1 MSLFN
6 ELKRRNVFRVGI
18 AYGVACWLFLQV
30 VDFALDVMDAPNW
43 IIQVL
48 VLLAVV
54 GLPAVLIF
62 AWVFEMTPEGLKRE
76 SEIHADESVTSHTAS
91 KLNKLT
97 IVLLVAAIL
106 IVVVDRFVPKSGI
119 NSEPGTDN
127 TSSVIAEPVVIEES
141 VPAMPSVA
149 VLPFANMSSDP
160 DNEFFSDGISEELL
174 NLLVQVDGLRV
185 PSRTSSFAFK
195 GKNMDIKEIARQ
207 LAVEHILEG
216 SVRKSGNQVRITA
229 QLIDV
234 KTDTHLWSNTY
245 DRELENIFAIQDEIS
260 REIIRELKIALDTT
274 GLISRDES
282 RPTNNMQ
289 AYQDYLRGRYLF
301 IQRGVPSLKASL
313 AALQS
318 AVALDPTFTEAWA
331 ALSVTAGI
339 LSGWDPD
346 NTDTTNQIAL
356 DAGNHALQLDENS
369 ATAMAGLGLLNYNK
383 GKWQASLELLKRASV
398 LSKDSNPTY
407 FYGLILQTTG
417 YISEANQALLK
428 AEQLDPVYPQLQS
441 YLGLNAITRGDMAAA
456 RVHFQ
461 RSIDGGNAN
470 GVTNMYFLEL
480 EMGNL
485 DSAIDYLQES
495 SALAEAGLVTGY
507 NKDSLAAISA
517 AFKDPSQLKN
527 GIDAAIARQDIV
539 TLKHFGAIPE
549 IMLSLNNSLTNGELL
564 NISNN
569 LGHFSWTP
577 GFSGLRQLPEYKQ
590 FLTDIGLVEL
600 WKERGWPD
608 LCQPT
613 DGDDFECE

>member
-18 AYGVACWLFLQV
+18 AYGVASWLFLQV
-30 VDFALDVMDAPNW
+30 VDFALDVIDAPNW

-48 VLLAVV
+48 VLLAAV
-54 GLPAVLIF
+54 GLPAVLTF

-76 SEIHADESVTSHTAS
+76 SEIQRENSVTSHTAS

-106 IVVVDRFVPKSGI
+106 VVVIDRFVPESGI
-119 NSEPGTDN
+119 NNEIGTD
-127 TSSVIAEPVVIEES
+127 SSAELNIKPAVIEES
-141 VPAMPSVA
+141 APAMPSVA

-207 LAVEHILEG
+207 LAVEHVLEG
-216 SVRKSGNQVRITA
+216 SVRKAGNQVRITA

-318 AVALDPTFTEAWA
+318 AVTLDPAFTEAWA

-369 ATAMAGLGLLNYNK
+369 ATAMAGLGVLNYNK

-417 YISEANQALLK
+417 YISEASQAFLK
-428 AEQLDPVYPQLQS
+428 AEQLDPIYPQLQA
-441 YLGLNAITRGDMAAA
+441 YLGVNAMTRGDMAAA

-461 RSIDGGNAN
+461 RSIDGGNSN
-470 GVTNMYFLEL
+470 GVTYMYFLEL

-485 DSAIDYLQES
+485 DSAMNYFQEA
-495 SALAEAGLVTGY
+495 SALAEAGLVSGY

-527 GIDAAIARQDIV
+527 GIDAAIAQQDIV

-549 IMLSLNNSLTNGELL
+549 IMLFLNNSLTNGELL
-564 NISNN
+564 NISIN
-569 LGHFSWTP
+569 LGISWTP

-590 FLTDIGLVEL
+590 FLTDIGLVDL

-608 LCQPT
+608 LCRPT

>member
-1 MSLFN
+1 MSFFA
-6 ELKRRNVFRVGI
+6 ELKRRNVFRAGI
-18 AYGVACWLFLQV
+18 AYVVASWLFLQV
-30 VDFALDVMDAPNW
+30 IDFALDVIDAPNW

-48 VLLAVV
+48 VLLAAV
-54 GLPAVLIF
+54 GLPAILTF

-76 SEIHADESVTSHTAS
+76 SEIQPEDSVTSHTAR

-97 IVLLVAAIL
+97 IVLVVSAIL
-106 IVVVDRFVPKSGI
+106 IVVVDRFVPESGPVSKSGTE
-119 NSEPGTDN
+119 NAASLKPEPAVT
-127 TSSVIAEPVVIEES
+127 EES
-141 VPAMPSVA
+141 APKMPSLA

-260 REIIRELKIALDTT
+260 REIISELKIALDTT

-301 IQRGVPSLKASL
+301 IQRGIPSLKASVK
-313 AALQS
+313 ALQS
-318 AVALDPTFTEAWA
+318 AVFLDPAFTEAWA
-331 ALSVTAGI
+331 ALSVTAAT
-339 LSGWDPD
+339 LSGWDLD
-346 NTDTTNQIAL
+346 NSEATDQIAL
-356 DAGNHALQLDENS
+356 DAGNHALQLDQTS
-369 ATAMAGLGLLNYNK
+369 ATAMAGLGLLNYTAGN
-383 GKWQASLELLKRASV
+383 WAESLELLKRASE

-407 FYGLILQTTG
+407 FYGLVLQATG
-417 YISEANQALLK
+417 YIAEAQQKLLQ
-428 AEQLDPVYPQLQS
+428 AEQLDPIYPQLQDV
-441 YLGLNAITRGDMAAA
+441 LGTNAMNRGDMASA

-461 RSIDGGNAN
+461 RTIDGGNGN
-470 GVTNMYFLEL
+470 GVADMYVLEL
-480 EMGNL
+480 ELDNP
-485 DSAIDYLQES
+485 DSAIRYLQEMS
-495 SALAEAGLVTGY
+495 TLAETGLVSGHS
-507 NKDSLAAISA
+507 KDSVASISA
-517 AFKDPSQLKN
+517 AIQDSSQLKN
-527 GIDAAIARQDIV
+527 GIKAALVEQDIA
-539 TLKHFGAIPE
+539 TLNYFGAIQE
-549 IMLSLNNSLTNGELL
+549 IMHLLNNALANGEFLK
-564 NISNN
+564 ISTE
-569 LGHFSWTP
+569 LDSLWGP
-577 GFSGLRQLPEYKQ
+577 GFASLRQLPEYKQ
-590 FLTDIGLVEL
+590 LLTDIGLVEL

-613 DGDDFECE
+613 DGDNFECK

>member
-18 AYGVACWLFLQV
+18 AYGVASWLFLQV
-30 VDFALDVMDAPNW
+30 VDFALDVIDAPNW

-48 VLLAVV
+48 VLLAAV
-54 GLPAVLIF
+54 GLPAVLTF

-76 SEIHADESVTSHTAS
+76 SEIQRENSVTSHTAS

-106 IVVVDRFVPKSGI
+106 VVVIDRFVPESGTNNEI
-119 NSEPGTDN
+119 GTD
-127 TSSVIAEPVVIEES
+127 SSASLNIEPAVIEES
-141 VPAMPSVA
+141 APAMPSVA

-207 LAVEHILEG
+207 LAVEHVLEG
-216 SVRKSGNQVRITA
+216 SVRKAGNQVRITA

-274 GLISRDES
+274 GLISRDKS
-282 RPTNNMQ
+282 RPTSNMQ

-313 AALQS
+313 AAFQS
-318 AVALDPTFTEAWA
+318 AVALDPEFSEAWA
-331 ALSVTAGI
+331 GISMTAAT
-339 LSGWDPD
+339 LSGWDME
-346 NTDTTNQIAL
+346 NSDTTNQIAL
-356 DAGNHALQLDENS
+356 DAGNHALQLDQS
-369 ATAMAGLGLLNYNK
+369 SPTAMAGLGLLNYNK
-383 GKWQASLELLKRASV
+383 VNWAESLELLKRAAE
-398 LSKDSNPTY
+398 LSKDSTPTY
-407 FYGLILQTTG
+407 FYGVVLQATG
-417 YISEANQALLK
+417 YISEAHEVLLK
-428 AEQLDPVYPQLQS
+428 AEQLDPIYPQLQS
-441 YLGLNAITRGDMAAA
+441 MLGSNAMNRGDMASAQI
-456 RVHFQ
+456 HFQ
-461 RSIDGGNAN
+461 RTIEGGNAN
-470 GVTNMYFLEL
+470 GVTDMYALEL

-485 DSAIDYLQES
+485 DSAIGYLQEA
-495 SALAEAGLVTGY
+495 SALAETGQISGY
-507 NKDSLAAISA
+507 SKDSIASISA
-517 AFKDPSQLKN
+517 AIKDSSQLKN
-527 GIDAAIARQDIV
+527 GIKAALVEQDI
-539 TLKHFGAIPE
+539 TALNYFGAIPE
-549 IMLSLNNSLTNGELL
+549 IVHSLNNSLANGELVT
-564 NISNN
+564 ISNN
-569 LGHFSWTP
+569 LAYLWKP
-577 GFSGLRQLPEYKQ
+577 GFTGLRQLPEYKQ
-590 FLTDIGLVEL
+590 FLTDIGLVGL

-608 LCQPT
+608 LCRPT

>member
-1 MSLFN
+1 VSFFA
-6 ELKRRNVFRVGI
+6 ELKRRNVFRAGI
-18 AYGVACWLFLQV
+18 AYVVASWLFLQV
-30 VDFALDVMDAPNW
+30 IDFALDVIDAPNW

-48 VLLAVV
+48 VLLAAV
-54 GLPAVLIF
+54 GLPAILTF

-76 SEIHADESVTSHTAS
+76 SEIQPEDSVTSHTAR
-91 KLNKLT
+91 KLDKLT
-97 IVLLVAAIL
+97 IVLLVSAIL
-106 IVVVDRFVPKSGI
+106 IVVVDRFVPESGPD
-119 NSEPGTDN
+119 SEPN
-127 TSSVIAEPVVIEES
+127 TENTASLKPESAVTEES
-141 VPAMPSVA
+141 APKMPSLA

-260 REIIRELKIALDTT
+260 REIISELKVALDTT

-301 IQRGVPSLKASL
+301 IQRGVPSLKASVKV
-313 AALQS
+313 LQS

-331 ALSVTAGI
+331 ALSVTAAT
-339 LSGWDPD
+339 LSGWDYD
-346 NTDTTNQIAL
+346 NSTTTNQIAL
-356 DAGNHALQLDENS
+356 DAGNHALQLDRNS

-383 GKWQASLELLKRASV
+383 GNWQVSLELLKRASE
-398 LSKDSNPTY
+398 LSKDSNPSY
-407 FYGLILQTTG
+407 FYGLILQATG
-417 YISEANQALLK
+417 YSTEAHQAFLK
-428 AEQLDPVYPQLQS
+428 AEQLDPIYPQLQS
-441 YLGLNAITRGDMAAA
+441 YLGTNAMTRGDMTSA

-461 RSIDGGNAN
+461 RTIDGGNAN
-470 GVTNMYFLEL
+470 GVTDMYWLEL
-480 EMGNL
+480 ETGNL
-485 DSAIDYLQES
+485 DSAIGYLQDT

-507 NKDSLAAISA
+507 NKVSIAAISA
-517 AFKDPSQLKN
+517 AIKDPSQLKN
-527 GIDAAIARQDIV
+527 GIDAAVTEQDIV
-539 TLKHFGAIPE
+539 TLNHFGAIPE
-549 IMLSLNNSLTNGELL
+549 IMDSLNNSLTNGELL
-564 NISNN
+564 KISIE
-569 LGHFSWTP
+569 LGNFLWTP
-577 GFSGLRQLPEYKQ
+577 GFTSLRQLPEYRQ
-590 FLTDIGLVEL
+590 FLTNIGLVEL
-600 WKERGWPD
+600 WKVRGWPD
-608 LCQPT
+608 FCQPT
-613 DGDDFECE
+613 SGDDFICK

>member
-18 AYGVACWLFLQV
+18 AYGVASWLFLQV
-30 VDFALDVMDAPNW
+30 VDFALDVIDAPNW

-48 VLLAVV
+48 VLLAAV
-54 GLPAVLIF
+54 GLPAVLTF

-76 SEIHADESVTSHTAS
+76 SEIQRENSVSSHTAS

-106 IVVVDRFVPKSGI
+106 VVVIDRFVPESGTNNEI
-119 NSEPGTDN
+119 GTD
-127 TSSVIAEPVVIEES
+127 SSASLNIEPAVIEES
-141 VPAMPSVA
+141 APAMPSVA

-207 LAVEHILEG
+207 LAVEHVLEG
-216 SVRKSGNQVRITA
+216 SVRKAGNQVRITA

-274 GLISRDES
+274 GLISRDKS
-282 RPTNNMQ
+282 RPTSNMQ

-313 AALQS
+313 AAFQS
-318 AVALDPTFTEAWA
+318 AVALDPEFSEAWA
-331 ALSVTAGI
+331 GISMTAAT
-339 LSGWDPD
+339 LSGWDME
-346 NTDTTNQIAL
+346 NSDTTNQIAL
-356 DAGNHALQLDENS
+356 DAGNHALQLDQS
-369 ATAMAGLGLLNYNK
+369 SPTAMAGLGLLNYNK
-383 GKWQASLELLKRASV
+383 VNWAESLELLKRAAE
-398 LSKDSNPTY
+398 LSKDSTPTY
-407 FYGLILQTTG
+407 FYGVVLQATG
-417 YISEANQALLK
+417 YISEAHEVLLK
-428 AEQLDPVYPQLQS
+428 AEQLDPIYPQLQS
-441 YLGLNAITRGDMAAA
+441 MLGSNAMNRGDMASAQI
-456 RVHFQ
+456 HFQ
-461 RSIDGGNAN
+461 RTIEGGNAN
-470 GVTNMYFLEL
+470 GVTDMYALEL

-485 DSAIDYLQES
+485 DSAIGYLQEA
-495 SALAEAGLVTGY
+495 SALAETGQISGY
-507 NKDSLAAISA
+507 SKDSIASISA
-517 AFKDPSQLKN
+517 AIKDSSQLKN
-527 GIDAAIARQDIV
+527 GIKAALVEQDI
-539 TLKHFGAIPE
+539 TALNYFGAIPE
-549 IMLSLNNSLTNGELL
+549 IVHSLNNSLANGELVT
-564 NISNN
+564 ISNN
-569 LGHFSWTP
+569 LAYLWKP
-577 GFSGLRQLPEYKQ
+577 GFTGLRQLPEYKQ
-590 FLTDIGLVEL
+590 FLTDIGLVGL

-608 LCQPT
+608 LCRPT